1 MNVLLLTVF
10 VGAVLVLF
18 FLAFFLVQSPHGSDR
33 DALLPL
39 APERAVPQSDSN
51 QTAPAGGETPAP
63 PVP

>member
-18 FLAFFLVQSPHGSDR
+18 FLVFFLLQTSQGSER

-39 APERAVPQSDSN
+39 APERAVPQPPATPIASPAA
-51 QTAPAGGETPAP
+51 APDAHS
-63 PVP
+63 